1 MGIIMVPIFI
11 YIYTKVF
18 YIQLITLISNKNKL
32 IKKLNN
38 LFLLY
43 FRFYSVNNKSDN
55 ISYYLAG
62 LIEGDGHFNVPKNLN
77 FSKVQ
82 TRMARIEVVF
92 ALKDKPSAELFKN
105 KFGGNVY
112 LDSKK
117 RIVRWMVQ
125 DIKSVVK
132 IINLINGKLRTPKI
146 NGFYKMIDFINIKGI
161 EIEKLSLDTSPLNN
175 NAWLAGFIDADG
187 HFAIKGF
194 TSNIRTY
201 LAIQF
206 YLPQRKTDVSGETL
220 ENIMQKIADFLL
232 TKLNSRSIDNKYNQ
246 FIINTS
252 NNKSNQVLIDYL
264 KIFPLLSSK
273 YLDFKDWETASD
285 IYTQK
290 LHRDPIQYKKIG
302 LLKSN
307 MNKNRINF
315 SWFHHNQNVYR
326 LHLI

>member
-1 MGIIMVPIFI
+1 MVPIFI
-11 YIYTKVF
+11 YINTKVF
-18 YIQLITLISNKNKL
+18 YIQLITLLSNKNKL
-32 IKKLNN
+32 NKKLNN
-38 LFLLY
+38 LFLLHL
-43 FRFYSVNNKSDN
+43 RFYSVNNKSDN
-55 ISYYLAG
+55 LSYYLAG
-62 LIEGDGHFNVPKNLN
+62 LIEGDGHFNTPNILN
-77 FSKVQ
+77 SSKVHR
-82 TRMARIEVVF
+82 RMGGIEVVF

-117 RIVRWMVQ
+117 RIVRWMIQ

-132 IINLINGKLRTPKI
+132 VINLINGKLRTPKI
-146 NGFYKMIDFINIKGI
+146 NGLYKMIDFLKTKGI
-161 EIEKLSLDTSPLNN
+161 EIEKLSLDTSPLKN

-206 YLPQRKTDVSGETL
+206 YLPQRKTDISGETL
-220 ENIMQKIADFLL
+220 ENIMQKIADFLF
-232 TKLNSRSIDNKYNQ
+232 TKLNSRIVDKKYNQ
-246 FIINTS
+246 FVINTS

-264 KIFPLLSSK
+264 NTFPLLSSK
-273 YLDFKDWETASD
+273 YLDFKDWETASN

-290 LHRDPIQYKKIG
+290 LHRDPIQYEKIR

-307 MNKNRINF
+307 MNKNRIIF
-315 SWFHHNQNVYR
+315 SWFHHNQNIYG
-326 LHLI
+326 LHSI